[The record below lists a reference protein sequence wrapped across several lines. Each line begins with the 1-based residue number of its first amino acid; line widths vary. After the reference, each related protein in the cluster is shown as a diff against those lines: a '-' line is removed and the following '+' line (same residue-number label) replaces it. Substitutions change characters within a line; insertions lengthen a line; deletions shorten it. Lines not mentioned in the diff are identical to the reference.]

1 MPTTGLLDAQA
12 TSGAL
17 GEAHEVL
24 REVFARRLGFEPTLR
39 SECERFREDIRI
51 MVEKPWHGANR
62 SLHIC

>member
-1 MPTTGLLDAQA
+1 VIDLLDTQA

-24 REVFARRLGFEPTLR
+24 RQIFATRLSFEPTFR
-39 SECERFREDIRI
+39 PECKRFRKDIRI